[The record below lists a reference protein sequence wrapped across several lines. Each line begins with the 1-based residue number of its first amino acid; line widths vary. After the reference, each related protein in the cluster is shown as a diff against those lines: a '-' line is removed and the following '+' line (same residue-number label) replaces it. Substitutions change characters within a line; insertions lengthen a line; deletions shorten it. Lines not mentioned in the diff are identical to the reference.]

1 MSFLWIIL
9 SCITLKIAALE
20 DCILMS
26 GGQNDNV
33 TVDVMMITRKIV
45 RLTSVTQ
52 FRYMKLEKYI

>member
-1 MSFLWIIL
+1 M

-52 FRYMKLEKYI
+52 FRYMKLENYI